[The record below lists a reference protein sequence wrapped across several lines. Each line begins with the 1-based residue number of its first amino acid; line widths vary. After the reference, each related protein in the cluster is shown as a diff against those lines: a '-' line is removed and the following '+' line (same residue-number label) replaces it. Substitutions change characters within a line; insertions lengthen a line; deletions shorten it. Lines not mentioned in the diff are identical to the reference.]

1 MSVLACIYVYQYVP
15 PMSYFFL
22 YFFFITDNMDPNE
35 FNAHVERDA
44 VKAST
49 VFKRE
54 FTEYSGKGLIK
65 VLLKCG

>member
-1 MSVLACIYVYQYVP
+1 
-15 PMSYFFL
+15 
-22 YFFFITDNMDPNE
+22 MDPNE